1 MSGPDLRFHNV
12 EVSTELRLTNFHA
25 PEHLARSGY
34 AGGQA
39 MRHDDWLRE
48 ELRGYYAKGRK
59 AFIVRNK
66 AGELALAE
74 GTP

>member
-1 MSGPDLRFHNV
+1 
-12 EVSTELRLTNFHA
+12 LTNFHA
-25 PEHLARSGY
+25 PEHLALSGY
-34 AGGQA
+34 AGGNY

-48 ELRGYYAKGRK
+48 ELRFYYAKGRK